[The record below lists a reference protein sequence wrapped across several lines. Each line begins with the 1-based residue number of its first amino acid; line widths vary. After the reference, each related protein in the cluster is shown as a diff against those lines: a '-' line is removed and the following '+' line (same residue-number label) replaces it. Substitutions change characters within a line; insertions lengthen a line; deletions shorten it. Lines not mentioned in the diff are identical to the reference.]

1 MNPEH
6 ECLASRRGLLKPWAS
21 YGLTGPLGICLHTT
35 GVGVLARAEREHT
48 TPMEAAIK
56 VYTQIMTAS
65 PHFVIGHDGE
75 IVQVCSTDLVAWHA
89 GHTARERVLYH
100 SPKAMAA
107 RPWWDRWH
115 EVNLAPSPLR
125 MADPAVDHSGNCSIG
140 VELIPRH
147 DKTFAC
153 AQYDALYE
161 FIVAQKRRTY
171 DTGCGLW
178 QHSDFCPE
186 TRTNRAG
193 VSWDLPADFDWDSL
207 D

>member
-1 MNPEH
+1 MQTLEH

-48 TPMEAAIK
+48 TPMEAALK
-56 VYTQIMTAS
+56 VYTTIMTAS
-65 PHFVIGHDGE
+65 PHFVIGHDGD

-100 SPKAMAA
+100 SPKAMVV
-107 RPWWDRWH
+107 RPWWKEW
-115 EVNLAPSPLR
+115 LARNMASSPLR
-125 MADPAVDHSGNCSIG
+125 IADPAVDHSGNCCIG
-140 VELIPRH
+140 IELIPRH
-147 DKTFAC
+147 DKTFTC
-153 AQYDALYE
+153 AQYDALRSE
-161 FIVAQKRRTY
+161 KVAI
-171 DTGCGLW
+171 DGECGIW

-186 TRTNRAG
+186 TRTNKRG
-193 VSWDLPADFDWDSL
+193 ESWDLPADFDWYSL